1 MLTVIYGILIISF
14 LALAHEFG
22 HFVAARLSKIPVE
35 EFAIGFGKT
44 IFSKKF
50 KDGMVFKIGVLPI
63 LGYVKIKGMEDNFDA
78 EDGFYNRSALQKI
91 FTISA
96 GVLMNII
103 VAILIFSLVFATFG
117 NPLSPTTTIAS
128 VVQGSPAEI
137 AGLKQGDKILEI
149 NGVSIDSWE
158 ELVQKVQQNK
168 DRTATFV
175 IERNGN
181 KLTFS
186 IAPKFD
192 STQQKWMIGISP
204 RGEKYPVYRS
214 IIESFKWAFESLFLM
229 FKFIPQLFT
238 RVGISSVSGPIGI
251 IAMTGT
257 AASGGFLSLLFFVAY
272 ISIALAFTNLLPV
285 PPLDG
290 SWLVLII
297 FEAITRKRIPAE
309 KTSRIQSIALMIIL
323 GLMFIVSIND
333 ILKLFNK

>member
-22 HFVAARLSKIPVE
+22 HFIAARLSKVPVE

-78 EDGFYNRSALQKI
+78 EDGFYNKSSLKKV

-96 GVLMNII
+96 GPLMNII
-103 VAILIFSLVFATFG
+103 VAILIFSVVFATFG
-117 NPLSPTTTIAS
+117 NPLSPTTTINQ
-128 VVQGSPAEI
+128 VIPGSPAEI
-137 AGLKQGDKILEI
+137 AGLKRGDKILEV
-149 NGVSIDSWE
+149 NGVQISTWDQ
-158 ELVQKVQQNK
+158 LVQTVQQNK
-168 DRTATFV
+168 DNLATFV
-175 IERNGN
+175 IERNGS

-186 IAPKFD
+186 IKPKFD
-192 STQQKWMIGISP
+192 TIQQKWMIGISP
-204 RGEKYPVYRS
+204 MGEKYSVFRS
-214 IIESFKWAFESLFLM
+214 IKEAFKWSFESLFLM

-238 RVGISSVSGPIGI
+238 RAGISSVSGPIGI

-272 ISIALAFTNLLPV
+272 ISIALAFTNLLPI

-290 SWLVLII
+290 SWLVIII
-297 FEAITRKRIPAE
+297 FEAITRKKIPAE